1 MEFQHVAEFDPGK
14 IHIEKKNQGKIQRI
28 GRQLEILKI
37 IFNSFIK
44 HQSTAVEAEALIL
57 RPLM

>member
-1 MEFQHVAEFDPGK
+1 MEFQHVAKFDPGK
-14 IHIEKKNQGKIQRI
+14 IHIENKNQGKTQRI

-44 HQSTAVEAEALIL
+44 HQSTAVEAEAPIL

>member
-14 IHIEKKNQGKIQRI
+14 IHIENKNQGKIQRI

-44 HQSTAVEAEALIL
+44 HQSTAVEAEAPIL